1 MCFGNLEFQDAILHR
16 QNNRFYTRMSLIS
29 LLCGFAKE
37 QILSKPEY
45 LFFVLSSKKKSRL
58 SKCIWGK
65 RWKVW
70 KSHHSAFTHLL
81 KSNTQTQGLVDSL
94 LQDQKQ
100 ASELLPHQP
109 QKQHC
114 RATANSLIIDGF
126 SGILLIQVSGYHSLS
141 WCACLKDLI
150 FFNLTVKS
158 YGLQPFQCLPQ
169 KRGILR

>member
-16 QNNRFYTRMSLIS
+16 QNNRFYTQMSLIS
-29 LLCGFAKE
+29 LHCGFAKE

-45 LFFVLSSKKKSRL
+45 LFFVLSTKKKSRL

-94 LQDQKQ
+94 L
-100 ASELLPHQP
+100 
-109 QKQHC
+109 
-114 RATANSLIIDGF
+114 
-126 SGILLIQVSGYHSLS
+126 
-141 WCACLKDLI
+141 
-150 FFNLTVKS
+150 
-158 YGLQPFQCLPQ
+158 
-169 KRGILR
+169 

>member
-1 MCFGNLEFQDAILHR
+1 MFNAAELRSSFLSPLLLLLHNNVHFHRLCDVHTFRAAQGREAVFSRIWKRHSMCFGNLEFQDAILHR

-94 LQDQKQ
+94 L
-100 ASELLPHQP
+100 
-109 QKQHC
+109 
-114 RATANSLIIDGF
+114 
-126 SGILLIQVSGYHSLS
+126 
-141 WCACLKDLI
+141 
-150 FFNLTVKS
+150 
-158 YGLQPFQCLPQ
+158 
-169 KRGILR
+169 